1 MGLSIKCYGY
11 IFFQRSFDR
20 MEIWQNYLENRSFV
34 VHLGKAT
41 STTVNIPAGS
51 PRLMHIPT
59 IVLYL
64 YFRFPNFNPLHNID
78 ICWWHS
84 CSLLCITLSRHKR
97 KPSGSLLTLVENCNE
112 SREDKSNILYHE
124 RRNIFI
130 HTTNIRV
137 GTNFINWET
146 TVKFCSTFVDQSYH
160 CVSTVLW
167 NADQQI
173 CALWTE

>member
-1 MGLSIKCYGY
+1 MFKISGHKNLTEFSRTPIICCPFRKSHIHDSKYS
-11 IFFQRSFDR
+11 RR
-20 MEIWQNYLENRSFV
+20 L
-34 VHLGKAT
+34 
-41 STTVNIPAGS
+41 S

-64 YFRFPNFNPLHNID
+64 YFRFPNFNPLQNID

-130 HTTNIRV
+130 HTTNVRV
-137 GTNFINWET
+137 DTNFINWET